1 MLLPGHIE
9 IHIIGP
15 AWRRVSFRNMSAF
28 LHFARNNAQSSRTGK
43 SALSSA
49 HSEMMF
55 RIVAVQFLAT
65 LVLSASCLFVGWVLA
80 GSFLAGGIAAA
91 VPNGFVAWRFT
102 AAGARLD
109 ARTLI
114 VAEGCRWVLSIGILA
129 PALVLVSLDIV
140 ALLGAFALMQL
151 VPIVV
156 PLLRQRRREPEGL
169 AMLDKKGA

>member
-1 MLLPGHIE
+1 
-9 IHIIGP
+9 
-15 AWRRVSFRNMSAF
+15 
-28 LHFARNNAQSSRTGK
+28 
-43 SALSSA
+43 
-49 HSEMMF
+49 MMF

-102 AAGARLD
+102 AAGVRLD